1 MPFSASR
8 VLSSLDRVLTNSKCL
23 SDEIYIRDC
32 DQKDQKKRDIGY
44 DCYSAKGLLYHS
56 VSKEE
61 KMRKR
66 NLTPILMLW
75 AGSTISGEHLV
86 DQWHETEE
94 TAGSRLEAWDDLT
107 GLSLDPKGVLAARKQ
122 GLKYIS
128 QKQVWEIV
136 PREEAR
142 RNGWKVIKSR
152 WIDINRGD
160 DVASLYRSRLV
171 GKEFADK
178 KVEGLFAGT
187 LRFLVHE
194 AATVEGKEEEQEK
207 VIIVNDV
214 ARAFFEAKAIRK
226 LCVELPSERPE
237 SFGGYNVGLLKQSL
251 YGTRDAAMNWQE
263 EVAKEMKGW
272 GFDRGQF
279 NQCLCTKAARRVQV
293 FLQGDDFASVGKR
306 VALKWFRQQFESRF
320 EIKTS
325 VIGTGIGGVRE
336 ARVLNRILRI
346 TDRCW

>member
-1 MPFSASR
+1 M
-8 VLSSLDRVLTNSKCL
+8 
-23 SDEIYIRDC
+23 
-32 DQKDQKKRDIGY
+32 
-44 DCYSAKGLLYHS
+44 
-56 VSKEE
+56 
-61 KMRKR
+61 
-66 NLTPILMLW
+66 
-75 AGSTISGEHLV
+75 

-107 GLSLDPKGVLAARKQ
+107 GLSLDPKGVLAARRQ
-122 GLKYIS
+122 ELEYIS
-128 QKQVWEIV
+128 QKQVWEVV

-142 RNGWKVIKSR
+142 RNGWKTIKSR
-152 WIDINRGD
+152 WIDINKGD
-160 DVASLYRSRLV
+160 DVAPLYRSRLV

-187 LRFLVHE
+187 PPLEALRFLVHE
-194 AATVEGKEEEQEK
+194 AATVEGEEEEQEK
-207 VIIVNDV
+207 VVMVNDV

-237 SFGGYNVGLLKQSL
+237 SVGGYNVGLLKQSL

-263 EVAKEMKGW
+263 EVAKEIKGW

-279 NQCLCTKAARRVQV
+279 NLCLYTHTARRVQV
-293 FLQGDDFASVGKR
+293 FLHGDDFASVGSR
-306 VALKWFRQQFESRF
+306 VALKWFRQQLESRF

-325 VIGTGIGGVRE
+325 VIGTGIGEVRE

-346 TDRCW
+346 ADSGSEYEPDQRHADISSNKWA